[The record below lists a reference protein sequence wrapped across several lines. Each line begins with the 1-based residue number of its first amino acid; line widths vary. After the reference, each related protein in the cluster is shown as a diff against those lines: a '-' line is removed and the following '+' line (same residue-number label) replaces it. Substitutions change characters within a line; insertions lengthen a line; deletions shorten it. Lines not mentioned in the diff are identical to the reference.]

1 MALLVASR
9 AAEFPKPWK
18 SEGSAALALPSVIQ
32 HSPVQK
38 LCECPADFRAREP
51 VETICK
57 SVLWLSWLP
66 HTLVSSPNL
75 GKAKVRPPSPC
86 RPSYSRSKSVLYD
99 ECSTG
104 GAFDPPTQRTIIL
117 FIIFTSFCL
126 SEVDGFN
133 QNKLVPVDL
142 RILHC
147 IRQGREIA

>member
-38 LCECPADFRAREP
+38 LCKCPADFSAREL

-57 SVLWLSWLP
+57 SVLWLSGLP
-66 HTLVSSPNL
+66 HALVSSPNL

-86 RPSYSRSKSVLYD
+86 LPQ
-99 ECSTG
+99 
-104 GAFDPPTQRTIIL
+104 QRTLPHAASRMSGRTKSLYKREVGRYTCVGKLIPYGHC
-117 FIIFTSFCL
+117 FR
-126 SEVDGFN
+126 VDGTVN
-133 QNKLVPVDL
+133 GSS
-142 RILHC
+142 I
-147 IRQGREIA
+147 